1 MILKIDHVM
10 FPFYNNNKLLNEI
23 KKHYDNLGYASYIEP
38 KKKTFKGLYLLTKRF
53 YVEHLST
60 IKGEHNWTNALCIV
74 LDKKY
79 WGYFK
84 NPDMINEHFLIP
96 KFRCG
101 YFLVD
106 PKSPYV
112 NWKKTTPKNKFNIN
126 NLTIL
131 ISKKLENKL
140 KHLAGYEWELP
151 NYIQTDKRLCQLYD
165 ILITANDR
173 VIAPLF
179 HSNIPI

>member
-23 KKHYDNLGYASYIEP
+23 KKHYDNLGYASYMEP
-38 KKKTFKGLYLLTKRF
+38 QNKEFKGLYFFTKRF

-84 NPDMINEHFLIP
+84 NPDMKNEHFLTP
-96 KFRCG
+96 KFGCG
-101 YFLVD
+101 YFIVD

-112 NWKKTTPKNKFNIN
+112 KNWKIKYSKKLNRENLNI
-126 NLTIL
+126 I

-140 KHLAGYEWELP
+140 KHLAGHEWELP
-151 NYIQTDKRLCQLYD
+151 NYIKTDKRLCQLYD
-165 ILITANDR
+165 ILITANNI